1 LNIEE
6 IIKLLKL
13 NKSMLLKKYGVKD
26 IAVFGSYTSGNQRID
41 SDLDIMVDIK
51 KEYRTFDNFMDLK
64 FFLEKLT
71 KTKVD
76 LAMKDSIRI
85 EFRDRILNSAVYG

>member
-1 LNIEE
+1 MKIEE

-13 NKSMLLKKYGVKD
+13 NKPLLLKRYGVKD

-41 SDLDIMVDIK
+41 SDLDIMVD
-51 KEYRTFDNFMDLK
+51 NFMDLK
-64 FFLEKLT
+64 FFLEELT

>member
-1 LNIEE
+1 MEINE
-6 IIKLLKL
+6 IIRLLRS
-13 NKSMLLKKYGVKD
+13 NKALLSKQYGVKD

-41 SDLDIMVDIK
+41 SDLDIMVDIL
-51 KEYRTFDNFMDLK
+51 KEYKTFDNFMDLK
-64 FFLEKLT
+64 FFLEELA

-76 LAMKDSIRI
+76 LVMKDSIRI

>member
-1 LNIEE
+1 MNLEQVLE
-6 IIKLLKL
+6 IMKSNKLYLLKR
-13 NKSMLLKKYGVKD
+13 YGVKD
-26 IAVFGSYTSGNQRID
+26 IAVFGSYISGNQRTD
-41 SDLDIMVDIK
+41 SDLDILVDLEK
-51 KEYRTFDNFMDLK
+51 DGRTFDNFMDLK
-64 FFLEKLT
+64 FFLEELT